1 VEPAAEFVAA
11 AAAYVETL
19 EGVTTELTVEI
30 PSALARFVA
39 AALGLPDAEFVD
51 EEAGFNNEPE
61 RRRTLEKRLGRI
73 LGDLNATLTV
83 GWSSS
88 GDEREAYEASLAYAL
103 ATVYDAALDVLA
115 GPETVWEWRQSFWTG
130 WGENAAQAQLA
141 LYALFESRGP
151 LPTPT

>member
-11 AAAYVETL
+11 ATGYVETL
-19 EGVTTELTVEI
+19 DRVATELTVEV
-30 PSALARFVA
+30 PFALARFVA
-39 AALGLPDAEFVD
+39 SALGLPDAGLG

-61 RRRTLEKRLGRI
+61 RRRTVEERLRRI
-73 LGDLNATLTV
+73 LGDLDAALTV
-83 GWSSS
+83 GWSSA

-103 ATVYDAALDVLA
+103 AKVYEAALDVLA
-115 GPETVWEWRQSFWTG
+115 GPEAVWDWRQSFWSG

-151 LPTPT
+151 LPTPL